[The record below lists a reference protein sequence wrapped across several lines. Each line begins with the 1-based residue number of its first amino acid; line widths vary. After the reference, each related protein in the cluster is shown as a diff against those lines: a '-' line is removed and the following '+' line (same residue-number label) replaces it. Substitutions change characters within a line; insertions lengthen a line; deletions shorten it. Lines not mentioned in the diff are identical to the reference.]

1 MLKVPEITQPF
12 QGCLTMFP
20 GRDFPL
26 RALPTHC
33 GYQRVTSRAYD
44 LNGMERG
51 NQEYAIWQYTLA
63 GRGNLEHDGGAVMK
77 VEPGQAMLLRV
88 PERHRYFFTEDVESW
103 EFIYVGF
110 NGREAMRLWW
120 DLQKKHGPLVKL
132 APDGDAVGKAVE
144 IYNRAVAWRLN
155 DPFHASSLL
164 YAFIMDLAREAG
176 ASQGG
181 MLTPKPD
188 FADKIFSY
196 CSRNLGGGISVD
208 DLAKVAGYSKFHF
221 TRLFTAYYGLS
232 PAAFVADMRM
242 KTAMRML
249 QNERMNVKEIA
260 TVCGFPDA
268 SYFCKVFQRA
278 YGVSPGKFRTAE

>member
-1 MLKVPEITQPF
+1 MLKIPEILQPF
-12 QGCLTMFP
+12 KGCMMMFP

-33 GYQRVTSRAYD
+33 GHQRVTGLPYD
-44 LNGMERG
+44 WNGMERG

-63 GRGNLEHDGGAVMK
+63 GRGNLEHDGVTMR

-88 PERHRYFFTEDVESW
+88 PERHRYFFTEDAECW

-120 DLQKKHGPLVKL
+120 DLQKQYGALVNL
-132 APDGDAVGKAVE
+132 APDGDAVRSAVN
-144 IYNRAVAWRLN
+144 IYNLALAWKLG
-155 DPFHASSLL
+155 DPFVASSLL
-164 YAFIMDLAREAG
+164 YEFIMNLAREAG
-176 ASQGG
+176 ASKRGK
-181 MLTPKPD
+181 LARKPE
-188 FADKIFSY
+188 FIDKIVSH
-196 CSRNLGGGISVD
+196 CSRNLDGAISVD

-221 TRLFTAYYGLS
+221 TRLFTAYYGMS
-232 PAAFVADMRM
+232 PAAFVADLRM

-260 TVCGFPDA
+260 TACGFPDA
-268 SYFCKVFQRA
+268 SYFCRVFQRA

>member
-1 MLKVPEITQPF
+1 MLKIPEIEKPF
-12 QGCLTMFP
+12 QGCMMMYP

-33 GYQRVTSRAYD
+33 GHQRVTCRPYNW
-44 LNGMERG
+44 NGMERG

-88 PERHRYFFTEDVESW
+88 PERHRYFFTEDAESW

-120 DLQKKHGPLVKL
+120 DLQKQHGPLVKL
-132 APDGDAVGKAVE
+132 APDGDAVRGAVN
-144 IYNRAVAWRLN
+144 IYNLAVAWKLN
-155 DPFHASSLL
+155 DPFVASSLL
-164 YAFIMDLAREAG
+164 YAFIMALAGEAG
-176 ASQGG
+176 ASRGG
-181 MLTPKPD
+181 KLARKPD
-188 FADKIFSY
+188 FIDKIVSY
-196 CSRNLGGGISVD
+196 CAMNLNGPISVD

-221 TRLFTAYYGLS
+221 TRLFTAYYGTP
-232 PAAFVADMRM
+232 PAAFVGDLRM
-242 KTAMRML
+242 KTAMRLL

-260 TVCGFPDA
+260 TACGFTDA

-278 YGVSPGKFRTAE
+278 HGVSPGKFRTAE